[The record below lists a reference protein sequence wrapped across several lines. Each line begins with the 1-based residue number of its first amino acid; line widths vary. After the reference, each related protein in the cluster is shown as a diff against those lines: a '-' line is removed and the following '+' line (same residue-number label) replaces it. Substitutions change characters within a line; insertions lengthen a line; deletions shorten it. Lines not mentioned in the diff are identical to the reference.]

1 MAYETSA
8 FGSGDNSNVTSDVH
22 NHYGPRE
29 IGNAEGVYPAKGVET
44 EAAVNFD
51 GDTLDLPVYLP
62 ENSYVTNVVTDF
74 ATGSVTTATVGGTDI
89 SGAGGTSGGT
99 TDPLVVGPVDG
110 ELVID
115 GPTAGTVLVYYRNIA
130 G

>member
-1 MAYETSA
+1 MAYEQSR
-8 FGSGDNSNVTSDVH
+8 FGSGDGSNVTQQVSTH
-22 NHYGPRE
+22 FGARE

-51 GDTLDLPVYLP
+51 GQELDLPVPLP
-62 ENSYVTNVVTDF
+62 PNSYVINVVTDF

-89 SGAGGTSGGT
+89 SAADGTKAA
-99 TDPLVVGPVDG
+99 VVGPVSG
-110 ELVID
+110 ELVIE